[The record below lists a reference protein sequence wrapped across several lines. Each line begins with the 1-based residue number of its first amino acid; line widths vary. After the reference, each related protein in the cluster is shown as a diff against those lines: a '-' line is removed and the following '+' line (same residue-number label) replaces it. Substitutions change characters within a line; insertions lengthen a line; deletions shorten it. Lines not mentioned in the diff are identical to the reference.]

1 MAYQSLSYDSY
12 EKSYSNAPSQVG
24 VPEYFEQPH
33 TQPAISPANYK
44 ANTPYPGTYP
54 SPAIHES
61 PRMRA
66 NYSPEE
72 GMLRLAVPI
81 NTILYVLLAVCGLL
95 LLLGIIAMGR
105 GSPRT
110 VYIRKR

>member
-24 VPEYFEQPH
+24 VPEYFDQPH
-33 TQPAISPANYK
+33 AQPAIPSANYT
-44 ANTPYPGTYP
+44 ANAPYPG
-54 SPAIHES
+54 PAIYES

-105 GSPRT
+105 GGPRT